1 MSAAVTEATEER
13 QEAPMS
19 VTIRPAEKRDV
30 PAMAE
35 LIEEIERF
43 YGATDTDIQPL
54 EERRTQVEEA
64 LFGSPP
70 LASALL
76 VEDETGDIVGLAA
89 YSFLWPAAGSSH
101 SLFLKE
107 LYVRGTLRRQGIGAR
122 LMDELRAIAA
132 ARPGCSRVEWMTD
145 SDNPGA
151 RAFYKSLGFAEFDG
165 KIVYRV
171 GTGAAPE

>member
-1 MSAAVTEATEER
+1 MT
-13 QEAPMS
+13 
-19 VTIRPAEKRDV
+19 VTIRPAEKSDV
-30 PAMAE
+30 RGLAE

-43 YGATDTDIQPL
+43 YGTADTDIQPFD
-54 EERRTQVEEA
+54 ERQDQVEGA

-76 VEDETGDIVGLAA
+76 VEDETGDVVGLAA
-89 YSFLWPAAGSSH
+89 YSFLWPSAGSTH

-107 LYVRGTLRRQGIGAR
+107 LYVRDTLRRQGVGER
-122 LMDELRAIAA
+122 LMNELRAIAA

-145 SDNPGA
+145 RDNPGA
-151 RAFYKSLGFAEFDG
+151 RAFYKSLGFTEFDG

-171 GTGAAPE
+171 EISKT

>member
-1 MSAAVTEATEER
+1 
-13 QEAPMS
+13 MS
-19 VTIRPAEKRDV
+19 VTIRPAEKGDIRPV
-30 PAMAE
+30 AE

-43 YGATDTDIQPL
+43 YGSTEIQHL
-54 EERRTQVEEA
+54 DERQSQVEEA

-76 VEDETGDIVGLAA
+76 VEDETGELVGLAA

-107 LYVRGTLRRQGIGAR
+107 LYVRDTLRRQGVGAR

-145 SDNPGA
+145 RDNPDA
-151 RAFYKSLGFAEFDG
+151 RSFYRSLGFAEFDG

-171 GTGAAPE
+171 DTGTG

>member
-1 MSAAVTEATEER
+1 MT
-13 QEAPMS
+13 
-19 VTIRPAEKRDV
+19 VTIRPADKRDIV
-30 PAMAE
+30 ALAE

-43 YGATDTDIQPL
+43 YGSTDIQPV

-70 LASALL
+70 LASALV
-76 VEDETGDIVGLAA
+76 VEDPTGDLVGLAA

-107 LYVRGTLRRQGIGAR
+107 LYVRDTLRRQGVGSR
-122 LMDELRAIAA
+122 LMHELRALAE

-145 SDNPGA
+145 RDNPRA
-151 RAFYKSLGFAEFDG
+151 RAFYRKLGFAEFNG
-165 KIVYRV
+165 KVVYRV
-171 GTGAAPE
+171 DTGAV

>member
-1 MSAAVTEATEER
+1 MEER
-13 QEAPMS
+13 QEMS
-19 VTIRPAEKRDV
+19 MTVTIRPADRRDIV
-30 PAMAE
+30 AVAE

-43 YGATDTDIQPL
+43 YGSTEIQPFD
-54 EERRTQVEEA
+54 ERRSQVEEA
-64 LFGSPP
+64 LFGSPL

-76 VEDETGDIVGLAA
+76 VEDEAGDLVGLAA

-107 LYVRGTLRRQGIGAR
+107 LYVRDTLRRQGVGAR
-122 LMDELRAIAA
+122 LMDELRALAA
-132 ARPGCSRVEWMTD
+132 ARSGCSRVEWMTD
-145 SDNPGA
+145 RDNPNA

-171 GTGAAPE
+171 DTNTG

>member
-1 MSAAVTEATEER
+1 MSA
-13 QEAPMS
+13 
-19 VTIRPAEKRDV
+19 TIRPAEKRDAV
-30 PAMAE
+30 ALAE

-43 YGATDTDIQPL
+43 YGSTDVQPF
-54 EERRTQVEEA
+54 EERQSQVEEA

-70 LASALL
+70 LASALV
-76 VEDETGDIVGLAA
+76 VEDENGDLVGLAA
-89 YSFLWPAAGSSH
+89 YAFLWPAAGSSH

-107 LYVRGTLRRQGIGAR
+107 LYVRDTLRRQGVGAQ
-122 LMDELRAIAA
+122 LMSELRAVAA

-145 SDNPGA
+145 RANPGA

-171 GTGAAPE
+171 DSGGA

>member
-1 MSAAVTEATEER
+1 MKER
-13 QEAPMS
+13 QEMS
-19 VTIRPAEKRDV
+19 MTVTIRPAERRDTV
-30 PAMAE
+30 AVAD

-43 YGATDTDIQPL
+43 YGSTEIQPL
-54 EERRTQVEEA
+54 EERRSQVEEA

-76 VEDETGDIVGLAA
+76 VEDEAGDLVGLAA

-107 LYVRGTLRRQGIGAR
+107 LYVRGTLRRQGVGAR
-122 LMDELRAIAA
+122 LMDELRALAS

-145 SDNPGA
+145 RNNPGA

-171 GTGAAPE
+171 DTGRT

>member
-1 MSAAVTEATEER
+1 MEER
-13 QEAPMS
+13 QEMS
-19 VTIRPAEKRDV
+19 MTVTIRPADRRDIV
-30 PAMAE
+30 AVAE

-43 YGATDTDIQPL
+43 YGSTEIQPL
-54 EERRTQVEEA
+54 EERHSQVEEA

-76 VEDETGDIVGLAA
+76 VEDGAGNLVGLAA

-107 LYVRGTLRRQGIGAR
+107 LYVRDTLRRQGVGAR
-122 LMDELRAIAA
+122 LIDELRALAA

-145 SDNPGA
+145 RDNPNA

-171 GTGAAPE
+171 DTNTG

>member
-1 MSAAVTEATEER
+1 ML
-13 QEAPMS
+13 MS
-19 VTIRPAEKRDV
+19 VTIRPADKRDITAV
-30 PAMAE
+30 AE

-43 YGATDTDIQPL
+43 YESTEIQPF
-54 EERRTQVEEA
+54 EERRAQVEEA

-76 VEDETGDIVGLAA
+76 VEDEAGDIVGLAA
-89 YSFLWPAAGSSH
+89 YSFLWPSAGSTH

-107 LYVRGTLRRQGIGAR
+107 LYVRDTLRRQGVGAR
-122 LMDELRAIAA
+122 LMDELRAVAA

-145 SDNPGA
+145 RDNPGA

-171 GTGAAPE
+171 FTSAT

>member
-1 MSAAVTEATEER
+1 MTVR
-13 QEAPMS
+13 
-19 VTIRPAEKRDV
+19 IRPADRSDIE
-30 PAMAE
+30 ALAE

-43 YGATDTDIQPL
+43 YGSTEIQPL
-54 EERRTQVEEA
+54 EERRSQVEDA

-76 VEDETGDIVGLAA
+76 VEDEAGALVGLAA

-122 LMDELRAIAA
+122 LMGELRALAA

-145 SDNPGA
+145 RDNSGA
-151 RAFYKSLGFAEFDG
+151 RAFYKSLGFTEFDG
-165 KIVYRV
+165 KIGYRV
-171 GTGAAPE
+171 DSGTR

>member
-1 MSAAVTEATEER
+1 MT
-13 QEAPMS
+13 
-19 VTIRPAEKRDV
+19 VTIRPAEKSDV
-30 PAMAE
+30 RGLAE

-43 YGATDTDIQPL
+43 YDTADADIQPFD
-54 EERRTQVEEA
+54 ERQDQVEGA

-76 VEDETGDIVGLAA
+76 VEDEAGDIVGLAA
-89 YSFLWPAAGSSH
+89 YSFLWPSAGSTH

-107 LYVRGTLRRQGIGAR
+107 LYVRDALRRQGVGER
-122 LMDELRAIAA
+122 LMNELRAIAS

-145 SDNPGA
+145 RDNPGA

-171 GTGAAPE
+171 DTGAAGV

>member
-1 MSAAVTEATEER
+1 
-13 QEAPMS
+13 MS
-19 VTIRPAEKRDV
+19 VTIRPADKRDITAV
-30 PAMAE
+30 AE
-35 LIEEIERF
+35 LIEEIEPF
-43 YGATDTDIQPL
+43 YESTEIQPF
-54 EERRTQVEEA
+54 EERRAQVEEA

-76 VEDETGDIVGLAA
+76 VEDEAGDIVGLAA
-89 YSFLWPAAGSSH
+89 YSFLWPSAGSTH

-107 LYVRGTLRRQGIGAR
+107 LYVRDTLRRQGVGAR
-122 LMDELRAIAA
+122 LMDELRAVAA

-145 SDNPGA
+145 RDNPGA

-171 GTGAAPE
+171 LTSAT

>member
-1 MSAAVTEATEER
+1 MT
-13 QEAPMS
+13 

-30 PAMAE
+30 PALAE

-43 YGATDTDIQPL
+43 YGATDTGIQPL

-76 VEDETGDIVGLAA
+76 VEDETENVVGLAA

-132 ARPGCSRVEWMTD
+132 ARPG
-145 SDNPGA
+145 
-151 RAFYKSLGFAEFDG
+151 
-165 KIVYRV
+165 
-171 GTGAAPE
+171 AAASNG

>member
-1 MSAAVTEATEER
+1 
-13 QEAPMS
+13 MS
-19 VTIRPAEKRDV
+19 VTIRPADKRDITAV
-30 PAMAE
+30 AE

-43 YGATDTDIQPL
+43 YGSTEIQPF
-54 EERRTQVEEA
+54 EERRAQVEEA

-76 VEDETGDIVGLAA
+76 VEDEAGDIAGLAS
-89 YSFLWPAAGSSH
+89 YSFLWPSAGSTH

-107 LYVRGTLRRQGIGAR
+107 LYVRDSLRRQGVGAR
-122 LMDELRAIAA
+122 VMDELRAVAA

-145 SDNPGA
+145 RANPGA
-151 RAFYKSLGFAEFDG
+151 RAFYQSLGFAEFDG

-171 GTGAAPE
+171 DTGTT

>member
-1 MSAAVTEATEER
+1 MT
-13 QEAPMS
+13 

-30 PAMAE
+30 PAVAE

-43 YGATDTDIQPL
+43 YGTTDTDIQPL
-54 EERRTQVEEA
+54 EERRLQVEEA
-64 LFGSPP
+64 LFGAPP

-107 LYVRGTLRRQGIGAR
+107 LYVRDTLRRQGIGAR
-122 LMDELRAIAA
+122 LMDELRALAA
-132 ARPGCSRVEWMTD
+132 TRPGCSRLEWMAD
-145 SDNPGA
+145 RDNPGA
-151 RAFYKSLGFAEFDG
+151 RAFYESRGFTESEG

-171 GTGAAPE
+171 DSGTA

>member
-1 MSAAVTEATEER
+1 MT
-13 QEAPMS
+13 
-19 VTIRPAEKRDV
+19 VTIRPADRRDIV
-30 PAMAE
+30 AVAE

-43 YGATDTDIQPL
+43 YGSTEIQPL
-54 EERRTQVEEA
+54 EERRSQVEEA

-76 VEDETGDIVGLAA
+76 VEDGAGNLVGLAA

-107 LYVRGTLRRQGIGAR
+107 LYVRDTLRRQGVGAH
-122 LMDELRAIAA
+122 LMDELRALAA

-145 SDNPGA
+145 HDNPNA
-151 RAFYKSLGFAEFDG
+151 RSFYKSLGFAEFDG

-171 GTGAAPE
+171 DTNTG